1 MPRSAQMAQAEQ
13 QAYPTAAV
21 NGIYSGKVVSLTGGA
36 LVRDAG
42 WSLIGAVGVARD
54 TPANDLVAALAGIEA
69 AGLVGEG

>member
-1 MPRSAQMAQAEQ
+1 MPGSAQMAQAEQ
-13 QAYPTAAV
+13 QAYPMAAV
-21 NGIYSGKVVSLTGGA
+21 NDVYSGKVVSVNGVA

-54 TPANDLVAALAGIEA
+54 TSANDLVAALAGIDA